1 MSVPPRLPQTPAV
14 LLAGGYR
21 DPMSEEQPE
30 RPTVLV
36 VDDEEDLRDIMRR
49 MLERRGFDTLVAG
62 DSESAIAACRDHE
75 GVIDVLIT
83 DLGLP
88 GASGGELSRA
98 ATELRPSM
106 SVVYISGLPKDIA
119 VSKGLIGDD
128 ALLVK
133 KPFTS
138 ELLIEALRVVI
149 AEKAA
154 S

>member
-1 MSVPPRLPQTPAV
+1 
-14 LLAGGYR
+14 
-21 DPMSEEQPE
+21 MSEETPE

-75 GVIDVLIT
+75 GVIDVLVT

-88 GASGGELSRA
+88 GASGGELSRT

-138 ELLIEALRVVI
+138 ELLVEALRVVL
-149 AEKAA
+149 AAKAT

>member
-1 MSVPPRLPQTPAV
+1 MSQVSS
-14 LLAGGYR
+14 
-21 DPMSEEQPE
+21 D

-36 VDDEEDLRDIMRR
+36 VDDEADLRDIMRR

-62 DSESAIAACRDHE
+62 DSEQAIATCRDHQ
-75 GVIDVLIT
+75 GDIDVLIT

-88 GASGGELSRA
+88 GASGGDLSRTA
-98 ATELRPSM
+98 IALRPDM
-106 SVVYISGLPKDIA
+106 GVVYVSGLPKDIA
-119 VSKGLIGDD
+119 VTKGLIGDD

-149 AEKAA
+149 AKRAA
-154 S
+154 PPA

>member
-1 MSVPPRLPQTPAV
+1 MSLDSAPPPV
-14 LLAGGYR
+14 
-21 DPMSEEQPE
+21 

-62 DSESAIAACRDHE
+62 DSDEAIAACRDHA
-75 GVIDVLIT
+75 GTIDVLVT

-88 GASGGELSRA
+88 GVSGGELSHA
-98 ATELRPSM
+98 ATAIRPDM
-106 SVVYISGLPKDIA
+106 GVVYISGLPKELA
-119 VSKGLIGDD
+119 VTKGLIGDD

-138 ELLIEALRVVI
+138 EGLIEALRTVI
-149 AEKAA
+149 DEKKPPTPPL
-154 S
+154 

>member
-1 MSVPPRLPQTPAV
+1 MPESS
-14 LLAGGYR
+14 G
-21 DPMSEEQPE
+21 E

-62 DSESAIAACRDHE
+62 DLPEAVATCRDHA
-75 GVIDVLIT
+75 GDIDVLVT

-98 ATELRPSM
+98 ASELRPGM
-106 SVVYISGLPKDIA
+106 GVLYISGLPKDIA
-119 VSKGLIGDD
+119 VTKGLIADD

-138 ELLIEALRVVI
+138 EVLVEALRTVI
-149 AEKAA
+149 AGKAA
-154 S
+154 H

>member
-1 MSVPPRLPQTPAV
+1 MSSQVSS
-14 LLAGGYR
+14 
-21 DPMSEEQPE
+21 D

-62 DSESAIAACRDHE
+62 DSEQAIATCRNHQGD
-75 GVIDVLIT
+75 IDVLVT

-88 GASGGELSRA
+88 GASGGDLSRTA
-98 ATELRPSM
+98 IALRPEM
-106 SVVYISGLPKDIA
+106 GVVYVSGLPKDIA
-119 VSKGLIGDD
+119 VTKGLIGQD

-138 ELLIEALRVVI
+138 ELLIEALRLVI
-149 AEKAA
+149 AQREAPPD
-154 S
+154 

>member
-1 MSVPPRLPQTPAV
+1 MSQTTA
-14 LLAGGYR
+14 
-21 DPMSEEQPE
+21 D

-62 DSESAIAACRDHE
+62 DSEQAVATCRDHE
-75 GVIDVLIT
+75 GEIAVLVT

-98 ATELRPSM
+98 ATALRPGM
-106 SVVYISGLPKDIA
+106 GVVYISGLPKDIA
-119 VSKGLIGDD
+119 VTKGLISED

-138 ELLIEALRVVI
+138 DLLIEALRLVI
-149 AEKAA
+149 SQRAA
-154 S
+154 PTA

>member
-1 MSVPPRLPQTPAV
+1 M
-14 LLAGGYR
+14 
-21 DPMSEEQPE
+21 PE
-30 RPTVLV
+30 VSSDRPTVLV

-49 MLERRGFDTLVAG
+49 MLERRGFDTLVAA
-62 DSESAIAACRDHE
+62 DSETAIATCRSHE
-75 GVIDVLIT
+75 GDIDVLLT

-98 ATELRPSM
+98 AMTLRPRM
-106 SVVYISGLPKDIA
+106 GVVYISGLPKDIA
-119 VSKGLIGDD
+119 VTKGLIGDD

-138 ELLIEALRVVI
+138 ELLIEALRRVI
-149 AEKAA
+149 DERPDTT

>member
-1 MSVPPRLPQTPAV
+1 
-14 LLAGGYR
+14 
-21 DPMSEEQPE
+21 MSEETPE

-62 DSESAIAACRDHE
+62 DSESAIAACRNHE
-75 GVIDVLIT
+75 GIIDVLVT

-88 GASGGELSRA
+88 GVSGGDLSRA

-119 VSKGLIGDD
+119 VTKGLIGDD

-133 KPFTS
+133 KPFTA
-138 ELLIEALRVVI
+138 ELLVEALRVVI
-149 AEKAA
+149 AAKAR
-154 S
+154 